1 MRGEEPIPGLSG
13 LAAACPSVAAEW
25 HPEKNGGL
33 APERVRAG
41 SGRVVW
47 WLGRCGHEWESR
59 VVDKARGGGCP
70 FCAGRRVLLGFND
83 LSTTRPDLAAE
94 WHPRKNGDLSPA
106 AVSAWSNK
114 KAWWACAQGHEWRA
128 RLRQGAQRRPLL
140 PGVQREGGG
149 RRAGAGRAVR
159 RDGRG
164 LPVRRRCGG
173 GRRARERAVRVP
185 GVQGAGEEGRGISLG
200 VRLTGAGGF
209 RRPHGRQSQR
219 ARKTHLAHAGVPSL
233 GKGSA
238 SSLIDPRESRAC
250 MDLQR
255 R

>member
-33 APERVRAG
+33 ASERVRAG

-59 VVDKARGGGCP
+59 VVDRARGGGCP
-70 FCAGRRVLLGFND
+70 FCAGRWVLLGFND

-128 RLRQGAQRRPLL
+128 RVSDRVRSKGLSCPACNMKAAAVGRAQAVRCVETGEAYPCAADAAAAVGLESGRSVSQACRAP
-140 PGVQREGGG
+140 G
-149 RRAGAGRAVR
+149 RRAAGFHWEYV
-159 RDGRG
+159 
-164 LPVRRRCGG
+164 
-173 GRRARERAVRVP
+173 
-185 GVQGAGEEGRGISLG
+185 
-200 VRLTGAGGF
+200 
-209 RRPHGRQSQR
+209 
-219 ARKTHLAHAGVPSL
+219 
-233 GKGSA
+233 
-238 SSLIDPRESRAC
+238 
-250 MDLQR
+250 
-255 R
+255 

>member
-33 APERVRAG
+33 ASERVRAG

-59 VVDKARGGGCP
+59 VVDRARGGGCP

-128 RLRQGAQRRPLL
+128 RVSDRVRS
-140 PGVQREGGG
+140 EGLSCPACNMKAAAVG
-149 RRAGAGRAVR
+149 RARAVR

-164 LPVRRRCGG
+164 LPVHRRCGPR
-173 GRRARERAVRVP
+173 RRAQERAVRVP
-185 GVQGAGEEGRGISLG
+185 GVQGAGEEGCGISLG

-238 SSLIDPRESRAC
+238 SSFIDPRESRAC